1 MLEGG
6 FGFSWRG
13 LYLDS
18 MSEERPTN
26 GSTSTGWSSYRSFW
40 VVISDQL
47 FFLATIPIIR
57 LWFKIRY
64 VLFLHKEVLIG
75 IVGQDSKE
83 SNNLRV
89 ISLFFTYLF
98 RLLGF
103 LSESSM
109 TCNRLILHIKLISSR
124 ITKNMS
130 SDLGTTTQNM
140 FHRGNVMHANTFIR
154 NMQGMVRKWQVLNE
168 LSNLELGCRP
178 SPLLSN
184 IMHYIILKHR
194 CERCCCV
201 LLLMVQKSR

>member
-57 LWFKIRY
+57 WWFKIRY

-75 IVGQDSKE
+75 IVWYCRS
-83 SNNLRV
+83 
-89 ISLFFTYLF
+89 
-98 RLLGF
+98 RLQGVQGVKQLEGNFAALYIPLSFAWF
-103 LSESSM
+103 LSKSSM

-154 NMQGMVRKWQVLNE
+154 NMQGMVRK
-168 LSNLELGCRP
+168 
-178 SPLLSN
+178 
-184 IMHYIILKHR
+184 
-194 CERCCCV
+194 
-201 LLLMVQKSR
+201 